1 MRKVTG
7 IIMKRKTQ
15 YLLLSFKEKTLP
27 FLDRNFF
34 LEYLVRF
41 LQEKAYVVTQERTQ
55 YEMKNPSGVGQI
67 KKRSTAN
74 KREQPVACRI
84 FFWSKSRFLYRSFS
98 EKVTWVSLC
107 FLNFLGE
114 SIENLLSIG
123 YLKSLFSLS
132 FLSFQFE
139 GF

>member
-41 LQEKAYVVTQERTQ
+41 LQEKTYVVIQERTQ

-98 EKVTWVSLC
+98 EKATWVSLC
-107 FLNFLGE
+107 FLNFLAIII
-114 SIENLLSIG
+114 SNLPASS
-123 YLKSLFSLS
+123 YLKSLY
-132 FLSFQFE
+132 FLNFFIFQFE
-139 GF
+139 GV